1 MQPKN
6 LHQPQAKVFI
16 IYTQHHKDTNRVAF
30 ENKKGK
36 RLTITTDFNKH
47 PFFCCVAVFFT
58 NIEFILQTHS
68 RIHPTRSNP

>member
-16 IYTQHHKDTNRVAF
+16 IYTQHHKDTNSEAYAKKKIN

-36 RLTITTDFNKH
+36 KINYYYKL
-47 PFFCCVAVFFT
+47 
-58 NIEFILQTHS
+58 
-68 RIHPTRSNP
+68 